1 MADNNPEFNDPKS
14 RVPFIIGLTV
24 GLTSLS
30 TILTSLRLY
39 TRTAILHT
47 AGLDDVAVAVAQFLI
62 VGLAIAT
69 CLEAH
74 FGLGRHVGLLTQ
86 QELLSQA
93 KSHFAAIQTYI
104 WGLCIIKVAFLL
116 QYRRIFKVMWIRKVA
131 LGVIAFSVTWNTL
144 QSILCSLACVPI
156 ALFAPSRRHRCINTL
171 PVWLTA
177 AVTNIITDFI
187 VFALPL
193 PVIKSLHLPTK
204 QKILLSGVVCLGFF
218 TCIVSIVRVPTL
230 HLVMKS
236 PDTSWIGQGAAVWSV
251 VEINCAI
258 SCACLPMLK
267 PLISRLL
274 PGLLTHRRV
283 STNERWESRSVGSYA
298 LRLQQ
303 KTSNR
308 AGSAEALNPLE
319 RVVYGNPREIS
330 ISGCQGKV
338 GLGTEEESDAHMTEY
353 PQIHVRTEMVIKEE
367 IQLRLDDARG

>member
-1 MADNNPEFNDPKS
+1 MADNNPELNDPKS

-39 TRTAILHT
+39 TRTVVLHT
-47 AGLDDVAVAVAQFLI
+47 AGLDDVAVAVAQFLTI
-62 VGLAIAT
+62 GLAIAT

-74 FGLGRHVGLLTQ
+74 FGLGRHMGLLTEE
-86 QELLSQA
+86 ELVSQA
-93 KSHFAAIQTYI
+93 KSLFAAIQTYI

-116 QYRRIFKVMWIRKVA
+116 QYRRIFNVIWIRKAA
-131 LGVIAFSVTWNTL
+131 LGVIAFSVTWNIL
-144 QSILCSLACVPI
+144 QSTLCSLACVPI
-156 ALFAPSRRHRCINTL
+156 ALFVPSRQGRCIDSL

-177 AVTNIITDFI
+177 AGINIITDFI

-193 PVIKSLHLPTK
+193 PAIKSLHLPMK

-218 TCIVSIVRVPTL
+218 TCIVSIVRLPAL

-236 PDTSWIGQGAAVWSV
+236 PDTSWTGQGAAVWSV

-274 PGLLTHRRV
+274 PGLLTHRRM
-283 STNERWESRSVGSYA
+283 STYERWESHPAGSYA
-298 LRLQQ
+298 LSPRK

-308 AGSAEALNPLE
+308 AGSTEALDPLE
-319 RVVYGNPREIS
+319 RAVYGNTHDVS
-330 ISGCQGKV
+330 INGYQGKM
-338 GLGTEEESDAHMTEY
+338 GPGTEEIDAHTTEY
-353 PQIHVRTEMVIKEE
+353 PQIHVITEMVITEE
-367 IQLRLDDARG
+367 T

>member
-14 RVPFIIGLTV
+14 RAPFIIGLTV

-47 AGLDDVAVAVAQFLI
+47 AGLDDVAVAVAQSL
-62 VGLAIAT
+62 
-69 CLEAH
+69 
-74 FGLGRHVGLLTQ
+74 
-86 QELLSQA
+86 
-93 KSHFAAIQTYI
+93 FAAIQTYI

-116 QYRRIFKVMWIRKVA
+116 QYRRIFNVMWIRKVA
-131 LGVIAFSVTWNTL
+131 LGVIAFSVTWNIL
-144 QSILCSLACVPI
+144 QAILCSLTCVPI
-156 ALFAPSRRHRCINTL
+156 ALFAPSRQHRCINSL

-177 AVTNIITDFI
+177 AVVNIITDFI
-187 VFALPL
+187 VFVLPL
-193 PVIKSLHLPTK
+193 PAIKSLPLPTK

-218 TCIVSIVRVPTL
+218 TCIVSIVRVPAL

-274 PGLLTHRRV
+274 PGLLTHRRM

-298 LRLQQ
+298 LRLQP
-303 KTSNR
+303 KMSNR
-308 AGSAEALNPLE
+308 AGSTEALNPLE
-319 RVVYGNPREIS
+319 RVVYGNTREIS
-330 ISGCQGKV
+330 ISGCQGEV

-367 IQLRLDDARG
+367 IQLRPDDARG